1 MSGLMGRDHMTC
13 VYRVSRCRCR
23 RSQQRCASQL
33 HIFYYHLA
41 DVGLDMRHPFDDTDV
56 VGTSDDEEMFPDPL
70 NLLGN
75 DTIREFV
82 FVTCV

>member
-1 MSGLMGRDHMTC
+1 
-13 VYRVSRCRCR
+13 
-23 RSQQRCASQL
+23 
-33 HIFYYHLA
+33 
-41 DVGLDMRHPFDDTDV
+41 MRPPFDDTDV